1 MDEVERTIVF
11 NYVQTKEKDMQRPS
25 LRIAVGVAIAALAP
39 FLTPAAQSAESD
51 LSVTNTAPGSISLGV
66 PFTVAVGYA
75 NDGPDTALSA
85 YVNSNFIPPMGLDV
99 FLDNY
104 FNGDGSMYTALQ
116 DSAAGTDTNG
126 NVPLLF
132 WDDFYCENALFQ
144 LQGDDTPE
152 ATPIQPLAAGT
163 DGTFTY
169 EVTLPMEAPR
179 TGTVEII
186 EPAGLVHAWTL
197 TAPGNLWIELG
208 LATPLNRYASTT
220 CSKLV
225 GTEEEDVC
233 EYITDNCWGARI
245 SQLDTPV
252 EAQFELVNDGSV
264 DPTFGCDAFVDFTP
278 GKIALLRRGGCE
290 FGVKG
295 FNAEQ
300 AGAIAVLMVNDG
312 NCSDFPA
319 NNDCVLNM
327 GSGALGALVTI
338 PMAQVSVNDGEPVIA
353 AIESGSTITGIFGS
367 ASTFATDS
375 SIFLADFADVDPDQ
389 TNDIAATTSVVTN
402 GTYLIFFDG
411 FESGDTGAWSQSSP

>member
-1 MDEVERTIVF
+1 M
-11 NYVQTKEKDMQRPS
+11 EKLN
-25 LRIAVGVAIAALAP
+25 LRLALGVVLAALAL
-39 FLTPAAQSAESD
+39 FLTPVGQTAESD
-51 LSVTNTAPGSISLGV
+51 LSVNNTAPGSISPGV

-75 NDGPDTALSA
+75 NAGPDTAISG
-85 YVNSNFIPPMGLDV
+85 YVNSEFIPPMGLDV

-104 FNGDGSMYTALQ
+104 FNGDGSMYTALL

-126 NVPLLF
+126 NVPMLF
-132 WDDFYCENALFQ
+132 WDDFFCEKILFQ

-152 ATPIQPLAAGT
+152 ATPIQPLAAEAG
-163 DGTFTY
+163 GTFTY

-186 EPAGLVHAWTL
+186 EPASLVHAWAL

-220 CSKLV
+220 CAKLV
-225 GTEEEDVC
+225 GTGEEDVC
-233 EYITDNCWGARI
+233 QYITDNCWGAKI

-252 EAQFELVNDGSV
+252 EAQFELVDDGSA
-264 DPTFGCDAFVDFTP
+264 DPTLGCDAFVDFTP

-300 AGAIAVLMVNDG
+300 AGAVAVFMVNDG
-312 NCSDFPA
+312 GCSDFPA
-319 NNDCVLNM
+319 GNDCVLNM
-327 GSGALGALVTI
+327 GSGALGGLVTI

-389 TNDIAATTSVVTN
+389 TNDITATTSVVSNTQFQ
-402 GTYLIFFDG
+402 IFIDG
-411 FESGDTGAWSQSSP
+411 FESGGTGAWSQSTP